1 MTVTPMLGDWEVPR
15 IARLR
20 TEEARKLAEHRVPG
34 RAGSVWQDL
43 GAEPVRIEIAGSV
56 FAEEERNGFLDEARQ
71 RFAAAEPLTF
81 VADILRATD
90 IQYVLIES
98 LVVEEHAGRPGEI
111 AWAMVLRES
120 PPPPPPPDP
129 FGGIDAGL
137 LDAAGDFVDGVVGA
151 LEAVS
156 ALGDIPDFSD
166 PSALVGGATQEATAL
181 VQGIGSVAPAIQSL
195 FGSGGG

>member
-15 IARLR
+15 VARLR

-34 RAGSVWQDL
+34 RAGSLWQDL
-43 GAEPVRIEIAGSV
+43 GAEPVRIEMAGSV
-56 FAEEERNGFLDEARQ
+56 FAEEERTGFLDAARQ

-98 LVVEEHAGRPGEI
+98 LVVEERADRPGEI
-111 AWAMVLRES
+111 AWSMVLRES

-129 FGGIDAGL
+129 LGGIDAGL
-137 LDAAGDFVDGVVGA
+137 LDAAGSFVDGVTSA
-151 LEAVS
+151 LDAVA
-156 ALGDIPDFSD
+156 ALGDVPDFTD
-166 PSALVGGATQEATAL
+166 PSSLVGGATREAVAL
-181 VQGIGSVAPAIQSL
+181 IEGIGSAAPAIQSL
-195 FGSGGG
+195 FGSR